1 MLVEESLKQNN
12 QTFLAIPQR
21 ERERE
26 REREPIKVEGKEYQ
40 KRSSGRQRMQERDGL
55 WRHKK
60 F

>member
-12 QTFLAIPQR
+12 QTFLAIPQ
-21 ERERE
+21 RERE

-55 WRHKK
+55 WRH
-60 F
+60 